1 MTTENMT
8 HQPTLDDLIKTLKNE
23 IDGLDLAEL
32 TATTNF
38 RQIDGW
44 NSLHSLIIMAIVS
57 TEYDIEL
64 GADVI
69 QAIRTVTD
77 LHRAIIEHST

>member
-1 MTTENMT
+1 MTTANMT
-8 HQPTLDDLIKTLKNE
+8 HQPTLDDLIETLQEE
-23 IDGLDLAEL
+23 IDGLDLAGL
-32 TATTNF
+32 TFSTNF

-69 QAIRTVTD
+69 QGIQTVAD
-77 LHRAIIEHST
+77 LHRAIIEHSA